1 MPGHLKKAFISVY
14 REIITNK
21 IANNS
26 LRPSD
31 KHNEEIKAII
41 NMCDY
46 FQQGNFIILN
56 YF

>member
-1 MPGHLKKAFISVY
+1 MPGHLKKKTFISVY

-41 NMCDY
+41 NMCVY
-46 FQQGNFIILN
+46 FQHGIFYLS
-56 YF
+56 